1 MTKYIATFGIEIH
14 AALDTKTKAFSPAEN
29 VFGAKPNTRVHPVD
43 LAYPGAKPRVNGKMV
58 EHSYRL
64 ASSLNMEIESTIFF
78 DRKNYFYPD
87 LSAGYQITQFERP
100 IGRNGKL
107 TINTSNGK
115 KDISITEIHMEQDTA
130 KQTRKDGKRLFD
142 FNRAGT
148 PLIEIVSGHEELASI
163 EEVIEYVKTM
173 REQLVVLGISRAIL
187 AEGTFRVD
195 INVSV
200 RPENQKEYGTRVEI
214 KNINSFSNI
223 EMALNFE
230 INSMKETLE
239 AGNSILPVTKRFD
252 ENKGETVTMRIK
264 DTENIYNFI
273 PEGNITPIKLTEEF
287 ISNSLALGTPSIME
301 VREELKDK
309 LNEEQYSSIM
319 QSGPLFKLFRKLSLK
334 FDESKVANFI
344 SQTLMAVLKSNKD
357 RMTTTVFDTIDFEL
371 IMKLMQ
377 MKKVTNKDINSLLR
391 KALLEGLEITNELY
405 SAQETEEMSEEDIE
419 KLIINLVK
427 TDERLKTQIEKGSNV
442 TGFLTGQ
449 VMKAT
454 KGQALPAT
462 INKIIDKVL
471 K

>member
-287 ISNSLALGTPSIME
+287 ISNSLALGTPSIMK

-319 QSGPLFKLFRKLSLK
+319 QSGPLFKLFRRLSLK